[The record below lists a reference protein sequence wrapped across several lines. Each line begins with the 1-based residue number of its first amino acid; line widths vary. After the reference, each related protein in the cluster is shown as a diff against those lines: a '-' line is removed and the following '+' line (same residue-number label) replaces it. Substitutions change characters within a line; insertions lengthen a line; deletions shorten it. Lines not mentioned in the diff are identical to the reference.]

1 MIQPHDIDPA
11 VLEPEA
17 LAALLHFYAEA
28 GVEWLVED
36 QPVDRFAAFELEKQA
51 RQQRGAAPSPAGQ
64 TGDPRGGAGQPQQR
78 QPARANA
85 PAPPRAPQQ
94 GPVALPDQEAVAE
107 ARRMAAAAMSHGE
120 LSEAILAFEH
130 CNLKRGARQ
139 TVLASGDP
147 ASGILIVGSVP
158 AADEDR
164 DGTPFA
170 GRDGELLDKMLT
182 SIGLSRNRV
191 MLVNALP
198 WRPPGN
204 RQPTPAEMD
213 ICRPFLERLLALA
226 EPKAVLILGNFAAR
240 YLLQPSSSIHLM
252 RGEWHPLQAG
262 DKTLQALASLHPQ
275 DLLRAPQ
282 NKRLVWQ
289 DLLQFRQ
296 KLLEIGLI

>member
-11 VLEPEA
+11 ALEPEA

-28 GVEWLVED
+28 GVEWLLED
-36 QPVDRFAAFELEKQA
+36 EPVDRFAAFELEKLA
-51 RQQRGAAPSPAGQ
+51 RQQRSGAAEQAARPQDQRSNGP
-64 TGDPRGGAGQPQQR
+64 QPQQR
-78 QPARANA
+78 QPGRPNT

-107 ARRMAAAAMSHGE
+107 ARRMAAAAMNHTD
-120 LSEAILAFEH
+120 LSQAILNFEH

-139 TVLASGDP
+139 TVLASGNVD
-147 ASGILIVGSVP
+147 SGILIVGSVP

-170 GRDGELLDKMLT
+170 GREGELLDKMLA
-182 SIGLSRNRV
+182 SIGLSRERV

-204 RQPTPAEMD
+204 RNPTPAEMD

-226 EPKAVLILGNFAAR
+226 QPKAVLILGNFAAR

-262 DKTLQALASLHPQ
+262 DTTLQALASLHPQ
-275 DLLRAPQ
+275 DLLLAPQ
-282 NKRLVWQ
+282 NKRLAWQ
-289 DLLQFRQ
+289 DLLLFRK
-296 KLLEIGLI
+296 KLQEIGLI